1 MWQWLPACV
10 GVYRITTQ
18 VIASKRWL
26 SSLKIVNS
34 QRQKKT
40 CWARIRE
47 SAKERAAA
55 AVPNTAVR
63 ELTCARERKVNWER
77 AHMQRER
84 EREREQGA
92 VAKRFRTL
100 SLMIANVVV
109 VAAALLLLRKFA
121 DISSSSSS
129 SRQRQRAAGRAG
141 CAAWLMKI
149 IVTRQIFKCV
159 VGFAFALLLFFACA

>member
-1 MWQWLPACV
+1 MHACMWQCLPACV

-47 SAKERAAA
+47 SARESSSSAKHSCERAY
-55 AVPNTAVR
+55 VR
-63 ELTCARERKVNWER
+63 KRAQGKLRESARR
-77 AHMQRER
+77 QRES
-84 EREREQGA
+84 EREQGA

-121 DISSSSSS
+121 DISSS

>member
-1 MWQWLPACV
+1 MHVAVPACV

-47 SAKERAAA
+47 SARERTA

-77 AHMQRER
+77 ER
-84 EREREQGA
+84 VKESRAQWQSALEHCRWW
-92 VAKRFRTL
+92 L
-100 SLMIANVVV
+100 LMLL
-109 VAAALLLLRKFA
+109 LLLLRKFA
-121 DISSSSSS
+121 DISSSR

>member
-47 SAKERAAA
+47 SARERTA

-77 AHMQRER
+77 AHRQR

-109 VAAALLLLRKFA
+109 VVGAALLLLRKFA
-121 DISSSSSS
+121 DISSSSS